1 MRDIGTWSNEQIA
14 KGPKRNQANNEED
27 NEEEW
32 QGDLTQT
39 QIFTATNQRKE
50 SNENKAD
57 LKQKFDNDFPIGHFN
72 AEEATQKI
80 KKAVGIGSTVNDINK

>member
-1 MRDIGTWSNEQIA
+1 MRDIGTWSNEQIP
-14 KGPKRNQANNEED
+14 KGTKRNQTNNEED

-50 SNENKAD
+50 SNENK
-57 LKQKFDNDFPIGHFN
+57 
-72 AEEATQKI
+72 
-80 KKAVGIGSTVNDINK
+80 

>member
-1 MRDIGTWSNEQIA
+1 MTISHFSKGDTNDTSKNRGEDNMRDIGTWSNEQIA

-50 SNENKAD
+50 SNENK
-57 LKQKFDNDFPIGHFN
+57 
-72 AEEATQKI
+72 
-80 KKAVGIGSTVNDINK
+80 